1 MASATSASFWAVAG
15 GAGTRGVSFLVFL
28 LIARQLSPADMGV
41 MAIAMAFALF
51 MDALNELGMP
61 DQVVRF
67 KGSDTDAFV
76 HSVFWMQLVTSV
88 FGAGLFLAFTP
99 WLAQWYAEPNL
110 TLACGGVALAGVLT
124 AASLTPLALL
134 RKHMAFR
141 AIAIRNTVATLVGGA
156 AGLCMAYSGHGL
168 AALVVMH
175 VVNALT
181 GLLVAFWSCAWR
193 PAWCHDW
200 RAVRAVCPLAW
211 HSLGTR
217 LLETLTSRLD
227 QLMIGA
233 FFGTTV
239 LGFYALAVRFFDVIF
254 QTICGPIAA
263 VLFSFLAEK
272 SDEPP
277 ALRQRYLMSLR
288 NLALFAPVVFLISA
302 LVLPELLGLLFGPK
316 WAPVTPYLHI
326 ILGAGVVLAV
336 TFSHTA
342 VFAAIGQPRV
352 NFWVSLGSSLIWLGS
367 LWLLPGLDALYAALL
382 WVLRMALGIPVQL
395 FVLRRMTTISLQD
408 YAKAVAPGCL
418 TLLIVSLLAGGLMPR
433 EGAEAFRVMWSL
445 AGFCLASGG
454 GVLFMGIRYSD
465 ALRQR
470 LVDRGLAWSAR

>member
-1 MASATSASFWAVAG
+1 MTSASSASFWAVAG
-15 GAGTRGVSFLVFL
+15 GAGTRGISFLVFL

-41 MAIAMAFALF
+41 MAIAMAFGLF

-61 DQVVRF
+61 DQIVRF
-67 KGSDTDAFV
+67 KGRDTDAFV
-76 HSVFWMQLVTSV
+76 HSVFWMQLGMSV
-88 FGAGLFLAFTP
+88 LGAGLLMACTP
-99 WLAQWYAEPNL
+99 WLVRRYAEPHL
-110 TLACGGVALAGVLT
+110 TLACGGVALAGFFT
-124 AASLTPLALL
+124 AASLMPLTLL

-141 AIAIRNTVATLVGGA
+141 AIAIRNTLATLVGGGV
-156 AGLCMAYSGHGL
+156 GLLMAYMGHGL
-168 AALVVMH
+168 FALVVMH
-175 VVNALT
+175 VANALT
-181 GLLVAFWSCAWR
+181 GLVVAFWSCAWR
-193 PAWCHDW
+193 PAWRHDW
-200 RAVRAVCPLAW
+200 RAVRTVCPLAW

-217 LLETLTSRLD
+217 LLETVTSRLD

-233 FFGTTV
+233 FFGSTV

-254 QTICGPIAA
+254 QTICGPIAS

-272 SDEPP
+272 HDDPA
-277 ALRQRYLMSLR
+277 ALRQRYLMALR
-288 NLALFAPVVFLISA
+288 NLALFAPVVFLIAA

-342 VFAAIGQPRV
+342 VFSAVGQPRV
-352 NFWVSLGSSLIWLGS
+352 NFWVSLGSSLVWLGS
-367 LWLLPGLDALYAALL
+367 LWLLPGLGALYAALL

-395 FVLRRMTTISLQD
+395 YVLQRLTAITLQD

-418 TLLIVSLLAGGLMPR
+418 ALLGVSFLATGLMPSK
-433 EGAEAFRVMWSL
+433 GSSAFQVIGSL
-445 AGFCLASGG
+445 AGLCVASGA
-454 GVLFMGIRYSD
+454 VVIFMGVRYSE

-470 LVDRGLAWSAR
+470 LADRRHGWGAR